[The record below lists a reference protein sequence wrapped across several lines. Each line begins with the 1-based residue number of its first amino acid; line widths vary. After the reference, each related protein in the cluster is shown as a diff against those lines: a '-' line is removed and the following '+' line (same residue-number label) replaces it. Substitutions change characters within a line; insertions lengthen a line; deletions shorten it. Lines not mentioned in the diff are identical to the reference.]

1 MRSKDL
7 DKASCERQFITHYNA
22 THAGMGAT
30 RSAILKLLRSIDLI
44 GWSSHEDSGR
54 LDKKGFARYAA
65 GNANVFKRRDVH
77 EATASCVS
85 VLIDCSG
92 SMSYDGGG
100 RIAVA
105 SEVAVQLAK
114 IFNKAKISFAVTG
127 FNGNDDSVSVRASGA
142 NTVHENLSVEEIHW
156 IPFKA
161 WGESLQRAAP
171 KLGSIQEWTGYS
183 TPDYSALS
191 YAIDDIAKRPES
203 RKILFILT
211 DADGYNKTHIRHLQK
226 LATKQGVTIIAIG
239 IEDEGVN
246 QVFDHAA
253 SIKHTHELASTA
265 FNKLLHTLRG

>member
-1 MRSKDL
+1 M
-7 DKASCERQFITHYNA
+7 

-30 RSAILKLLRSIDLI
+30 RSAILKLLRSIDLV

-65 GNANVFKRRDVH
+65 GNANVFKRRDIH
-77 EATASCVS
+77 EATTSCVS

-92 SMSYDGGG
+92 SMRYDGGG
-100 RIAVA
+100 RIEAA
-105 SEVAVQLAK
+105 GQITVQLAK
-114 IFNKAKISFAVTG
+114 IFKKAKISFAVTG
-127 FNGNDDSVSVRASGA
+127 FNGYDFDLEVKKSGA
-142 NTVHENLSVEEIHW
+142 NAINENLSVENINW
-156 IPFKA
+156 IPFKT

-171 KLGSIQEWTGYS
+171 KLGSIESWTGYS

-191 YAIDDIAKRPES
+191 YAIEDIAKRPES

-211 DADGYNKTHIRHLQK
+211 DADGYNKNHIRHLQK

-239 IEDEGVN
+239 IQDQGVH

-253 SIKHTHELASTA
+253 SINHAHELASTA
-265 FNKLLHTLRG
+265 FNKLLHTLRS